1 MVLSWQTG
9 SEKKTGDHFPQPSSF
24 SFSILSIVVPRCPP
38 DFLPLSLTPHLLF
51 TSHLILSPPNPPS
64 PSPMS
69 LPISPDRF
77 AYLNRS
83 RSVLAQHKAKANPP
97 LPLPFPQPPHSPKGG
112 DRALPSDYTVGEGLD
127 YSPEGRQLSISDNCR
142 ERDTHACVRTHP
154 PFLTLLLL
162 R

>member
-1 MVLSWQTG
+1 MR
-9 SEKKTGDHFPQPSSF
+9 KKKLGTTSLNPPHFPSQYSVS
-24 SFSILSIVVPRCPP
+24 
-38 DFLPLSLTPHLLF
+38 LSLGGFLISFPYLSLPIF
-51 TSHLILSPPNPPS
+51 CSPLTSFFHPPNPPS

-142 ERDTHACVRTHP
+142 ERDTHACVCTHP

>member
-1 MVLSWQTG
+1 MR
-9 SEKKTGDHFPQPSSF
+9 KKLWTTSLNPSHFPSQYSVS
-24 SFSILSIVVPRCPP
+24 
-38 DFLPLSLTPHLLF
+38 LSLGALLISF
-51 TSHLILSPPNPPS
+51 PYLSLPIFCSPLTSFFHPPNPPS

-142 ERDTHACVRTHP
+142 ERDTHACVHTHTL
-154 PFLTLLLL
+154 PFLPSCSFVNRGPIT
-162 R
+162 